1 MKTQNNWITSNLSG
15 RFTNPGLDFEIK
27 VTPTKFKY
35 MSFEDAVIHT
45 SKTIINTYDN
55 LYLSYS
61 GGLDSEFTLF
71 LFHQLKIPI
80 TPIIVTFSGN
90 ELESSYAFHMC
101 NRLNIKPVVLECTD
115 AAYFEIYRSIIYEKM
130 NGRGKRSVP
139 NIIVQKYVDKN
150 KGTMLTG
157 DHLISDLIVVNVEA
171 SEWDFYIH
179 TLYPET
185 PCIGLLAYTPEIV
198 YATAKLYDGSNTQE
212 FKSRIFGLDFRP
224 KIKHHLNSY
233 ITDNIKKLKTH
244 IDMPKRVYTLGN
256 KDKFLSIM
264 ESWNV

>member
-1 MKTQNNWITSNLSG
+1 MKTLNNWITSNLAG
-15 RFTNPGLDFEIK
+15 RFTNRGLDFEIK
-27 VTPTKFKY
+27 ATPIKFKY
-35 MSFEDAVIHT
+35 MSFEDAAIHT
-45 SKTIINTYDN
+45 VKTIINTYDN
-55 LYLSYS
+55 LYLNYS
-61 GGLDSEFTLF
+61 GGLDSEFTLI

-80 TPIIVTFSGN
+80 TPVIFTFSGN

-101 NRLNIKPVVLECTD
+101 NKLNIKPVVLNCTD
-115 AAYFEIYRSIIYEKM
+115 TAYFEIYRSIIYEKL
-130 NGRGKRSVP
+130 NGRGKLSVP
-139 NIIVQKYVDKN
+139 NIITQKYVNTN

-157 DHLISDLIVVNVEA
+157 DHLISDLIAVNVEA

-198 YATAKLYDGSNTQE
+198 YATTKLYDGSDVQE
-212 FKSRIFGLDFRP
+212 FKSRIYDLNFRP
-224 KIKHHLNSY
+224 KMYHHLNSY

-244 IDMPKRVYTLGN
+244 TDKPKRVYTLGK
-256 KDKFLSIM
+256 KDEFLSIM